1 MKKILFII
9 NSLPG
14 GGAEKVLYDIL
25 RKIDKKKFN
34 IEIFLINKEGIY
46 VDKIKKLNIKIDY
59 LFLERKDK
67 IDFILYRKIKSCIL
81 LIKKYLYLSFPKL
94 ISKLKNK
101 RYDIEIAFLEGNPT
115 LLLGNRKTTALKIA
129 WVHNDLEKHRVL
141 SKKNEKKAYS
151 KMDKIICVSAD
162 SKKSVENLYPE
173 LEKKIEVMYNPIPK
187 EEILEKSLEIENIYS
202 KEKINIVTVG
212 RLNVQKGYDILLKA
226 HNELLKEGLDYNLY
240 ILGEGGE
247 RKNLEK
253 YISENS
259 IEKNTFLLGFKE
271 NPYPYIK
278 QADIFVSSSR
288 YEGYPLVL
296 CEAICLEKSIIA
308 TKCTGPNEILENG
321 KYGLLAKV
329 ENISSLKENMK
340 KLILDEELRIKYSK
354 LSRERAK
361 IFDIEK
367 TMKEIEILLNEK

>member
-25 RKIDKKKFN
+25 RKIDKQKYN

-59 LFLERKDK
+59 LFLEREDK
-67 IDFILYRKIKSCIL
+67 INFILYRKIKSCIL

-151 KMDKIICVSAD
+151 KMNKIICVSAD